1 MDTNQETTFNTPAR
15 PRKAN
20 GKAPTQEAFQLT
32 LETTT
37 CEIAL
42 GTKRSNKAIA
52 EGKGHLNVTIQADYT
67 KLNPAIASAVL
78 REGFTY
84 LCRQEVA
91 KVEKEIDTER
101 QEARESGAPWSEPDL
116 NERVRIAVTKRLEAI
131 YAGELGRRKNSLSY
145 VERKAVSLLRD
156 AIAAHFRKNNQA
168 VSNERLDELTEA
180 NWKANENNIRQK
192 LTAKAEE
199 ILAEEARRASTISVD
214 GLTF

>member
-1 MDTNQETTFNTPAR
+1 MTHTDTETPNTP
-15 PRKAN
+15 RKRG
-20 GKAPTQEAFQLT
+20 GKPSTAEAFQLT
-32 LETTT
+32 LETTA
-37 CEIAL
+37 CEISL

-67 KLNPAIASAVL
+67 RLPPAMASGVL

-101 QEARESGAPWSEPDL
+101 QEARDAGAPWSEPDL
-116 NERVRIAVTKRLEAI
+116 NERVRVAVTKRLEAI
-131 YAGELGRRKNSLSY
+131 YSGDLGRRKNSLST
-145 VERKAVSLLRD
+145 VERKAHSLLRD
-156 AIAAHFRKNNQA
+156 AIAAHFRKLNQA

-180 NWKANENNIRQK
+180 KWKENENNIRQT

-199 ILAEEARRASTISVD
+199 ILAEEARRASSISVE
-214 GLTF
+214 GLTL